1 MPDAMIRVYGIV
13 NQLFDLGECCLENK
27 KPYHFGRVGFPEW
40 KGSFDSK
47 NRYYVDG
54 PLYTSVVPCLG
65 SSESVYGPPGQ
76 SVSGYPEPCVLIV
89 SDTDSPEYRA
99 SGGAWCR

>member
-1 MPDAMIRVYGIV
+1 MPDATIRVYGIV
-13 NQLFDLGECCLENK
+13 NQLFDLGECVVWK
-27 KPYHFGRVGFPEW
+27 RVGFPEW

-47 NRYYVDG
+47 NRYYVHG

-76 SVSGYPEPCVLIV
+76 PVSGYPEPCVLVV